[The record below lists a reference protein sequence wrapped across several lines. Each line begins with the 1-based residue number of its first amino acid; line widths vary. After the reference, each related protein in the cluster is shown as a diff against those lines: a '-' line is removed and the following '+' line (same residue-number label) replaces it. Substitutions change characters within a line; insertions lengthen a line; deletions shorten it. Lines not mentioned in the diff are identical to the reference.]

1 MRRAILF
8 FPIVILCLVACRGEQ
23 QSKNQRPE
31 ISQQPLVTSGM
42 VVSSTQPDEAKLQW
56 LEIKE
61 FEAKAEEEMMIY
73 PISEKATVLSTGD
86 IVYIENDDRG
96 YSLYYQEANDA
107 QRNLIFRDRTEH
119 CYVHQIV
126 SNGDDEVFFSTTYGF
141 YQYLGGDES
150 KAIIAYDE
158 MSRIQILYCS
168 KDEIIY
174 IAGSV
179 FGKTQDT
186 IYKYDFDT
194 KINTLLLEGESL
206 DLIFKGSDASDYVYC
221 VPLIDARDKY
231 ILLCM
236 ERFGVDEWWGQDDYE
251 FYISGDSRYA
261 LFYNEKEKLLDLVN
275 LQTHKIITI
284 KDCADEL
291 EEIIDQHFFL
301 SDTTLTF
308 FRGKSVETYDIL
320 THEIKRINTLNLDG
334 EDIFYYGFDHG
345 IMGEDGNTVYWNVL
359 EGVGPD
365 EEEINQIADW
375 WVVAYHIDTNEITVL
390 EHHDERPYVWTDGP
404 EWYYFWEKWR
414 DRIVLL
420 SYRTGTSDYNIEYEI
435 NQN

>member
-1 MRRAILF
+1 MKRIFLGILL
-8 FPIVILCLVACRGEQ
+8 VVLCLSAC
-23 QSKNQRPE
+23 SKTEPE
-31 ISQQPLVTSGM
+31 SGM
-42 VVSSTQPDEAKLQW
+42 LVAPATSPPVTPTALSADVIRRFEIETFQEA
-56 LEIKE
+56 I
-61 FEAKAEEEMMIY
+61 EETMNPC
-73 PISEKATVLSTGD
+73 PISEKATVLSNGD
-86 IVYIENDDRG
+86 VIYIENSGNG
-96 YSLYYQEANDA
+96 YTIYMKKESNTEKALVFQDKENYCHVYQITSNDK
-107 QRNLIFRDRTEH
+107 
-119 CYVHQIV
+119 
-126 SNGDDEVFFSTTYGF
+126 DEVFFSTSYGL
-141 YQYLGGDES
+141 YQYIGAGDVSSIFSLEELGYIE
-150 KAIIAYDE
+150 
-158 MSRIQILYCS
+158 ILSCTNS
-168 KDEIIY
+168 EIIY
-174 IAGSV
+174 IVNDV
-179 FGKTQDT
+179 FGS
-186 IYKYDFDT
+186 IPSAVYEYDFNSKT
-194 KINTLLLEGESL
+194 NIELYTGEILGVAYIDSCMS
-206 DLIFKGSDASDYVYC
+206 DFVYSALIIENWD
-221 VPLIDARDKY
+221 IY
-231 ILLCM
+231 ILLSI
-236 ERFGVDEWWGQDDYE
+236 EKPGEDARWSQDDYE

-261 LFYNEKEKLLDLVN
+261 LFYNEKEKNMDLVN